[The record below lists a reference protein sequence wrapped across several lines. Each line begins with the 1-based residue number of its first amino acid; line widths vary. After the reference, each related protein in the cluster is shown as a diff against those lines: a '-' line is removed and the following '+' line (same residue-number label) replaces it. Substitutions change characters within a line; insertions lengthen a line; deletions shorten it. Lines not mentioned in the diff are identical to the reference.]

1 MPGVLDADFPWTDEQ
16 RRVIQNH
23 DGPLQVVACAGSGKT
38 HTVSARIAQMV
49 HDGVDRDKILAFTF
63 GENAAEELKVR
74 IREWMQRADLEDESL
89 GEMFVNTIHSF
100 CQEEILNEHREETLN
115 HDVLND
121 NELAAF
127 ISKHSNDLGL
137 WDLPRGHKYEK
148 IKWFIEDINT
158 IRRELIVEDLATSD
172 DEHAPELMEAYYAY
186 RQLMDEYHFYDYQEL
201 IYRAV
206 RLLRRDSEVLAE
218 VREQYEYIIVDEYQD
233 INPAQAELIDLIS
246 GDDPNLCV
254 VGDDDQSIYG
264 WRGARPEDF
273 RAFTDRY
280 GGDQEI
286 LSENHRCSEM
296 IVDIAQEFVEQNDD
310 RLDKP
315 MESDNPFDVG
325 DVYQHYFDHEHDEVA
340 FIADRIEELH
350 GTVYENPSGE
360 ETTLRYG
367 DVGILLRKKTHM
379 QEVQRE
385 LDERGVPYTIRG
397 KSSVF
402 ENPTAGLIR
411 LAFAY
416 VACGLEDNDDA
427 YIYDQ
432 PLEIW
437 DPDSEPP
444 GSGDDEYFVVTE
456 DLLRREIR
464 VNPDLRD
471 REDEIIEKLDERQDW
486 YRDPTSR
493 RIEPQTELHE
503 ILRAFGIADPDGDGV
518 DLNAEAFEES
528 VMYNIGQISE
538 LVKDFE
544 TVYEIIFPDQLQEL
558 VDFLDYSYYNSRS
571 EIEDPTLVDAVDLLT
586 IHSVKGLQYPAVFIP
601 GLTTTKFDY
610 TPPRGFFRRQEWV
623 PQDVF
628 DYDDYQASTEEER
641 RLLYVAM
648 TRAQKYLALTGAR
661 NNVGYTQRQNE
672 STYYREIESQNHPG
686 VMRSTE
692 PDPTPRE
699 RRDIPAGPQDY
710 IYPTS
715 FSDLRYYQKC
725 PYDYKLRKIYQFAP
739 PIDQSLGFGF
749 AVHDL
754 LREMHER
761 QEDES
766 LPMSVGEVRTAVHD
780 EDRFYLRYAEGEIED
795 NLRNAAEEMLVDYCE
810 DYQDELENTYRSEV
824 PFEILLSDDDSNGTA
839 LVSGSIDLLERRDPE
854 TEEIVEV
861 DIVDFKTSDEPD
873 REEEDE
879 ELRDHRFQVKL
890 YGLATKAEFDL
901 DAVDGYI
908 HYLSKEDNERIPVD
922 LSDPEIQLV
931 RVHVQ
936 NIVDQI
942 MDRQFFADP
951 EPDKC
956 GDCDFETICP
966 HAADD

>member
-23 DGPLQVVACAGSGKT
+23 EGPLQVVACAGSGKT

-100 CQEEILNEHREETLN
+100 CQKEILNEHREETLN

-127 ISKHSNDLGL
+127 ISKHINDLEL

-148 IKWFIEDINT
+148 IEWFIEDVNT
-158 IRRELIVEDLATSD
+158 IRRELIVDDLAASND
-172 DEHAPELMEAYYAY
+172 DYAPELMEAYYAY
-186 RQLMDEYHFYDYQEL
+186 RELMEEYHFYDYQEL

-206 RLLRRDSEVLAE
+206 QLLRRDPEVLAE

-233 INPAQAELIDLIS
+233 VNPAQAELIDLIS

-273 RAFTDRY
+273 RAFNDRY

-340 FIADRIEELH
+340 FIADRIEDLH
-350 GTVYENPSGE
+350 GTVYENPSEE

-367 DVGILLRKKTHM
+367 DVGILLRKKRHM
-379 QEVQRE
+379 QEIQRE
-385 LDERGVPYTIRG
+385 LDERGIPYTIRG
-397 KSSVF
+397 RSSVF

-416 VACGLEDNDDA
+416 VARGLEDNDDA
-427 YIYDQ
+427 YVYDP

-437 DPDSEPP
+437 DPDSKPP

-464 VNPDLRD
+464 ANPDLRD

-486 YRDPTSR
+486 YRAPTSR

-503 ILRAFGIADPDGDGV
+503 ILRAFGIAELDGEDV

-528 VMYNIGQISE
+528 VMYNVGQISE

-544 TVYEIIFPDQLQEL
+544 SVYEIIFPDQLEEL

-586 IHSVKGLQYPAVFIP
+586 IHSVKGLQYPAVFMP
-601 GLTTTKFDY
+601 GLTTQKFDF
-610 TPPRGFFRRQEWV
+610 TPPRNFSRSQEWL

-628 DYDDYQASTEEER
+628 NYDDYQASTEEER

-648 TRAQKYLALTGAR
+648 TRA
-661 NNVGYTQRQNE
+661 
-672 STYYREIESQNHPG
+672 
-686 VMRSTE
+686 
-692 PDPTPRE
+692 
-699 RRDIPAGPQDY
+699 
-710 IYPTS
+710 
-715 FSDLRYYQKC
+715 
-725 PYDYKLRKIYQFAP
+725 
-739 PIDQSLGFGF
+739 
-749 AVHDL
+749 
-754 LREMHER
+754 
-761 QEDES
+761 
-766 LPMSVGEVRTAVHD
+766 
-780 EDRFYLRYAEGEIED
+780 
-795 NLRNAAEEMLVDYCE
+795 
-810 DYQDELENTYRSEV
+810 
-824 PFEILLSDDDSNGTA
+824 
-839 LVSGSIDLLERRDPE
+839 
-854 TEEIVEV
+854 
-861 DIVDFKTSDEPD
+861 
-873 REEEDE
+873 
-879 ELRDHRFQVKL
+879 
-890 YGLATKAEFDL
+890 
-901 DAVDGYI
+901 
-908 HYLSKEDNERIPVD
+908 
-922 LSDPEIQLV
+922 
-931 RVHVQ
+931 
-936 NIVDQI
+936 
-942 MDRQFFADP
+942 
-951 EPDKC
+951 
-956 GDCDFETICP
+956 
-966 HAADD
+966 